1 MTNMR
6 KPNPLAIAAA
16 GLAMMCAM
24 PASAASVADFYRGKT
39 VTFIVG
45 SGAGG
50 GFGLNARLISKYIG
64 NHIPGKP
71 SIVLQFMQGSGGVKA
86 ANYIYNVAPKDG
98 SVIHMPISSIVENQL
113 LRPKGVKYDGA
124 KFNWMGSITSFASV
138 LSVWNTA
145 PAKTID
151 EAKKNQVV
159 LGSPSGHSFIYR
171 MPKLMN
177 TLLGTRFKIIVGYK
191 GSRGVDMALE
201 RGEIQGR
208 AMVWAS
214 TKAKRPNWLKQGKLA
229 HMIQIGP
236 FPVSDLPGLPR
247 FVDLVKGE
255 KAKSMVKFMHT
266 TGLIGRALLAPP
278 GTPKARVA
286 ALRAAFDATM
296 KDADYVS
303 DLKKRKLPFGP
314 TSGKKLQAFIETV
327 ASTSPELIADIR
339 KAVNPKGAQ
348 KAKRKKGG
356 KKK

>member
-1 MTNMR
+1 MTKLT
-6 KPNPLAIAAA
+6 KPNPFALAAA
-16 GLAMMCAM
+16 GLAMIY
-24 PASAASVADFYRGKT
+24 AAPVAADAVADFYSGKT
-39 VTFIVG
+39 VTLIVG

-50 GFGLNARLISKYIG
+50 GFGLNARLIEKYIG
-64 NHIPGKP
+64 KHIPGKP

-151 EAKKNQVV
+151 EAKKTQVV

-171 MPKLMN
+171 IPKLMN

-214 TKAKRPNWLKQGKLA
+214 TKAKQPDWLKQGKLV
-229 HMIQIGP
+229 HLIQIGP
-236 FPVSDLPGLPR
+236 KAVPDLPGLPR
-247 FVDLVKGE
+247 FIDLVKGKKE
-255 KAKSMVKFMHT
+255 KAMVKFLHT
-266 TGLIGRALLAPP
+266 TSFIGRALLAPP
-278 GTPKARVA
+278 GTPKDRVA
-286 ALRAAFDATM
+286 GLRKAFDGAVS
-296 KDADYVS
+296 DAAYVS
-303 DLKKRKLPFGP
+303 DLKKRKLPLRP
-314 TSGKKLQAFIETV
+314 TSGKDLQAFIV
-327 ASTSPELIADIR
+327 SVSATSPELIAELR

-348 KAKRKKGG
+348 RAKRKK
-356 KKK
+356 K

>member
-1 MTNMR
+1 MTNMT
-6 KPNPLAIAAA
+6 KPNPFALAAA
-16 GLAMMCAM
+16 GLAMIYAA
-24 PASAASVADFYRGKT
+24 PAAADAVADFYSGKT
-39 VTFIVG
+39 VTLIVG

-50 GFGLNARLISKYIG
+50 GFGLNGRLVG
-64 NHIPGKP
+64 NRLGRHIPGKP
-71 SIVLQFMQGSGGVKA
+71 TVVLQFMQGGGGVKA
-86 ANYIYNVAPKDG
+86 ANYVYNVAPKTG
-98 SVIHMPISSIVENQL
+98 AVIHMPISSIVENQL
-113 LRPKGVKYDGA
+113 LRPKGVRYDGA
-124 KFNWMGSITSFASV
+124 KFNWLGSITSFSSV
-138 LSVWNTA
+138 LSVWHTA
-145 PAKTID
+145 PAKSIG
-151 EAKKNQVV
+151 EAMKTTVI

-177 TLLGTRFKIIVGYK
+177 TLLGTKFKIIVGYK

-229 HMIQIGP
+229 HLIQIGP

-255 KAKSMVKFMHT
+255 KAKAMVKFMHT

-296 KDADYVS
+296 QDADYVA

-314 TSGKKLQAFIETV
+314 SSGKKLQAFIETV
-327 ASTSPELIADIR
+327 ASTSPDLIAQIR
-339 KAVNPKGAQ
+339 KAVNPEGAQ
-348 KAKRKKGG
+348 KAKRKKSG